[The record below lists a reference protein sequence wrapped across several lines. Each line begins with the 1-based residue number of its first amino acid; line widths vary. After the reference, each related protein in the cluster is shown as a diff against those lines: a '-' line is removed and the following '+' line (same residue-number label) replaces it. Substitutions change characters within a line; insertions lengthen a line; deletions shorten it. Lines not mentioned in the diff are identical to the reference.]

1 MTTHFGLVALW
12 WYGGL
17 DISNAE
23 RTGQLPDGSPVFEL
37 RHVADDNDC
46 ARASADLDAALTGRG
61 RVALYLGFRHNVLP
75 ENYDK
80 LVMRDL
86 TRRGSL
92 VTYKE
97 YADVSQVA
105 VFELRERERPD
116 DVRAQAEQPNDS
128 SAIPPGCIAV
138 TQARRW

>member
-1 MTTHFGLVALW
+1 VTTHFGLVALW

-17 DISNAE
+17 DVSDAE

-37 RHVADDNDC
+37 RHVPDENDC
-46 ARASADLDAALTGRG
+46 ARARPELDAFIRG
-61 RVALYLGFRHNVLP
+61 DRVVLYLGFRHNVLP
-75 ENYDK
+75 ENFDR
-80 LVMRDL
+80 LVMREL

-105 VFELRERERPD
+105 VFEVREREL
-116 DVRAQAEQPNDS
+116 AEEAMARSGHPRDS
-128 SAIPPGCIAV
+128 SGMPPGCITVAP
-138 TQARRW
+138 ARRW